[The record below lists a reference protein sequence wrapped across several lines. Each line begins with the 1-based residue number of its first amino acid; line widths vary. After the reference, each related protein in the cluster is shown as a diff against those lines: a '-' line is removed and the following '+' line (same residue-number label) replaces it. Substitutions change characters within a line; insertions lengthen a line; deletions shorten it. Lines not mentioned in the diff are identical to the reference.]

1 MDEPPGTTPAPADR
15 VRAARARPPVMLA
28 TIASAPLHPSAVDLA
43 VEVAA
48 EAAALLVLV
57 DVADAPAGGR
67 GAAPPPPPLL
77 VLVDVV
83 DAPAGV
89 RGAAPPLPASL
100 GPGSLP
106 AAAERAAAAGVA
118 GTMIGGPGVRPV
130 ATLVAVVA
138 EQRPRLLVF
147 APDPGRLSPW
157 RG

>member
-1 MDEPPGTTPAPADR
+1 MGEPPGTTPAPADR

-57 DVADAPAGGR
+57 DV
-67 GAAPPPPPLL
+67 
-77 VLVDVV
+77 V

-118 GTMIGGPGVRPV
+118 VTMIGGPSVRPV

-147 APDPGRLSPW
+147 APDPGR
-157 RG
+157 